1 MKYVAELFNALALV
15 RSEMNFKG
23 LKSFKAKDVMQNITK
38 IGNHYYYKSDSFKVP
53 FVKIYKDG
61 SYKVVL
67 SVRYSTTINGRRCFA
82 ENYTKESII
91 KELENG
97 FNTVKVR
104 GGFITVKGKRVDI
117 TA

>member
-1 MKYVAELFNALALV
+1 MKYVDELFNALAMV
-15 RSEMNFKG
+15 KTEMEVKG
-23 LKSFKAKDVMQNITK
+23 LKSIKVKDVMKNVTK
-38 IGNHYYYKSDSFKVP
+38 IGNHFYLKSDSFKVP

-67 SVRYSTTINGRRCFA
+67 NVRYSTTINGRRCFA

-91 KELENG
+91 NELSNG
-97 FNTVKVR
+97 FNKVR
-104 GGFITVKGKRVDI
+104 IREGFITVKGKRVDI